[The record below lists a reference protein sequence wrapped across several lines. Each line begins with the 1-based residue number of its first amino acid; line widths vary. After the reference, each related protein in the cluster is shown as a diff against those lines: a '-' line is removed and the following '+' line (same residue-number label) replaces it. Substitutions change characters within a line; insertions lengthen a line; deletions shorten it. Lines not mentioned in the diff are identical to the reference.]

1 MPRYAKKGSTREQI
15 IEVMRKE
22 LLKEHQKG
30 YLRGQNVDWENAD
43 DDKIMENFL
52 HEVVGFSNSLA
63 NKDVSKIDFDFEN
76 SEIDREGEKAL
87 PDGTSIIWAYA
98 GGDWEYPVY
107 FVLYLDPDNHIR
119 AYVPKDGN
127 TYCHKCKSAWGT
139 CECNDEKDSEDHL
152 NDDDYG
158 PDYDAMYKDVCNRI
172 QTKE

>member
-1 MPRYAKKGSTREQI
+1 MPRYAKKGSTREDI
-15 IEVMRKE
+15 IEVMIKE
-22 LLKEHQKG
+22 LQSEKMRQ
-30 YLRGQNVDWENAD
+30 YVDGRDIDYEDED
-43 DDKIMENFL
+43 DVIHNYI
-52 HEVVGFSNSLA
+52 HNVVGYSNSIA

-76 SEIDREGEKAL
+76 SDTAFGFLGTL
-87 PDGTSIIWAYA
+87 PDYTTLIWCMA
-98 GGDWEYPVY
+98 GGDWEAPVY
-107 FVLYLDPDNHIR
+107 FCLYLDPDNHIR

-139 CECNDEKDSEDHL
+139 CDCNEGKDSEDHL

>member
-15 IEVMRKE
+15 IELMRKE
-22 LLKEHQKG
+22 LIKEHKKG
-30 YLRGQNVDWENAD
+30 YLRGHNINWENAVD
-43 DDKIMENFL
+43 SDILENFL
-52 HEVVGFSNSLA
+52 HEIVGFSNSLA
-63 NKDVSKIDFDFEN
+63 NKDVQKIDFDFEN
-76 SEIDREGEKAL
+76 SAVDNEGEKAL
-87 PDGTSIIWAYA
+87 PDGTAIIWAYA

-107 FVLYLDPDNHIR
+107 FVLYLDPDDHIR

-127 TYCHKCKSAWGT
+127 TYCHKCKCAWGT

>member
-22 LLKEHQKG
+22 LIKEHKNG
-30 YLRGQNVDWENAD
+30 FLRGHDIDWENAVD
-43 DDKIMENFL
+43 SDVMENFL
-52 HEVVGFSNSLA
+52 HEIVGFSNSLA
-63 NKDVSKIDFDFEN
+63 NKDVQKIDFDFEN
-76 SEIDREGEKAL
+76 SDIDNEGETAL
-87 PDGTSIIWAYA
+87 PDGTAIIWAYA
-98 GGDWEYPVY
+98 GGDWEIPVS

-127 TYCHKCKSAWGT
+127 TYCHKCKCAWGT
-139 CECNDEKDSEDHL
+139 CECNDGKDSEEHFE
-152 NDDDYG
+152 NEDDQ

>member
-1 MPRYAKKGSTREQI
+1 MCYYDRFSKKA
-15 IEVMRKE
+15 M
-22 LLKEHQKG
+22 
-30 YLRGQNVDWENAD
+30 
-43 DDKIMENFL
+43 
-52 HEVVGFSNSLA
+52 
-63 NKDVSKIDFDFEN
+63 
-76 SEIDREGEKAL
+76 
-87 PDGTSIIWAYA
+87 PDGTSIVWAYA

>member
-1 MPRYAKKGSTREQI
+1 MPRYAKKGSTKSQI
-15 IEVMRKE
+15 IEMMRQE
-22 LLKEHQKG
+22 LLKEQKKG
-30 YLRGQNVDWENAD
+30 YGYDIDWD
-43 DDKIMENFL
+43 DNDEIMETFL

-63 NKDVSKIDFDFEN
+63 NKDVQKIDFDFEN
-76 SEIDREGEKAL
+76 SEISNEGEKAL
-87 PDGTSIIWAYA
+87 PDGTRIIWAYA

-127 TYCHKCKSAWGT
+127 TYCHKCKCAWGT

-158 PDYDAMYKDVCNRI
+158 PDFDAMYKDVCNRI